1 MGVAARRERR
11 VAFHT
16 FGCKLNQFE
25 TEALASSF
33 LAHGFVVVRA
43 DQEADAYVINTCTVT
58 SRADHKARSL
68 IRGIAREHPNAP
80 LLVTGCSAQ
89 TEPEALAA
97 LAANIVVVP
106 QSEKSRLLEIPQT
119 LAETLD
125 TGEVPYARL
134 LGSLKADQPSDPFAL
149 IVTVPAFHTRAFLKI
164 QDGCDCRCAYC
175 RVPLARGRSVSLG
188 LEEVLSRAAAL
199 ESQGRREI
207 VLTGVNISAWR
218 ASGTALPGLLREL
231 LRSTTRARI
240 RLTSIEPESI
250 TSELVE
256 VLAEPRICAHF
267 HIPVQSG
274 SDSVLARM
282 RRRYVSGRVIDSVR
296 LLREARD
303 DPFVAADFMVGFPG
317 ETEEDFQRTRELV
330 QRLEFAALHVFP
342 FSPRPG
348 TDAASM
354 KQVVPERVRRERAG
368 DLTALAGKL
377 SASYA
382 RRWVG
387 REVDVLLEGRPGA
400 RAHGVTGNYLK
411 VFVDGAPRDS
421 ATPGRVARAEIID
434 AGRTCSARFLGFID

>member
-1 MGVAARRERR
+1 MGVAARRERL

-33 LAHGFVVVRA
+33 LAHGFVVVPA

-68 IRGIAREHPNAP
+68 IRGIARKHPNAP

-134 LGSLKADQPSDPFAL
+134 LGSLKADQPADPFAL

-218 ASGTALPGLLREL
+218 AGGTALPGLLRERKVEAQMPRPRFVALARLGKAL
-231 LRSTTRARI
+231 LRILAH
-240 RLTSIEPESI
+240 RLQQPVALT
-250 TSELVE
+250 V
-256 VLAEPRICAHF
+256 AF
-267 HIPVQSG
+267 HRHQ
-274 SDSVLARM
+274 
-282 RRRYVSGRVIDSVR
+282 
-296 LLREARD
+296 
-303 DPFVAADFMVGFPG
+303 
-317 ETEEDFQRTRELV
+317 
-330 QRLEFAALHVFP
+330 
-342 FSPRPG
+342 
-348 TDAASM
+348 
-354 KQVVPERVRRERAG
+354 
-368 DLTALAGKL
+368 
-377 SASYA
+377 
-382 RRWVG
+382 
-387 REVDVLLEGRPGA
+387 
-400 RAHGVTGNYLK
+400 
-411 VFVDGAPRDS
+411 
-421 ATPGRVARAEIID
+421 
-434 AGRTCSARFLGFID
+434 